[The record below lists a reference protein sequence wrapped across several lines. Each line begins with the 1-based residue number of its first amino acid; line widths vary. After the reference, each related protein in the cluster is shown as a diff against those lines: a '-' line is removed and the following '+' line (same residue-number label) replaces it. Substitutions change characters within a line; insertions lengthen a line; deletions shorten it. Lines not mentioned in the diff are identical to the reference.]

1 MPAILIVGYGI
12 DKLAAIFFFF
22 FSFSFDALLMFC
34 FIKGSDSHARH
45 LDVGDLGTSTATG
58 STASATALSREVAS
72 SILAARAVTIKATTA
87 TARGITT
94 ASAEV
99 TTVGVGLGSSG
110 LDNNVLAIN
119 GKVLAGQSS
128 LVALNSLVLNK
139 GTVLRNIRVSTAYF
153 HPSSYTG
160 KGGEPIDVP

>member
-1 MPAILIVGYGI
+1 M
-12 DKLAAIFFFF
+12 
-22 FSFSFDALLMFC
+22 LLMFC
-34 FIKGSDSHARH
+34 HLKGSYSHARH
-45 LDVGDLGTSTATG
+45 LDVGGLGTSTTTG

-87 TARGITT
+87 ATRGITT

-128 LVALNSLVLNK
+128 LVALNSLVLNE
-139 GTVLRNIRVSTAYF
+139 GTVLRDRRISTTYF
-153 HPSSYTG
+153 YSSSKKG
-160 KGGEPIDVP
+160 KR

>member
-1 MPAILIVGYGI
+1 MALINSQ
-12 DKLAAIFFFF
+12 LLSLSLSLFFLL
-22 FSFSFDALLMFC
+22 DTLLMC
-34 FIKGSDSHARH
+34 CHMRGSDWDACY
-45 LDVGDLGTSTATG
+45 LNVCDLGTSTATG
-58 STASATALSREVAS
+58 STASATALSSEVAS
-72 SILAARAVTIKATTA
+72 SILAARTVTIEATAA

-128 LVALNSLVLNK
+128 LVALDSLVLNK
-139 GTVLRNIRVSTAYF
+139 GTVLRNKRVNTAYSF
-153 HPSSYTG
+153 SSSY
-160 KGGEPIDVP
+160 